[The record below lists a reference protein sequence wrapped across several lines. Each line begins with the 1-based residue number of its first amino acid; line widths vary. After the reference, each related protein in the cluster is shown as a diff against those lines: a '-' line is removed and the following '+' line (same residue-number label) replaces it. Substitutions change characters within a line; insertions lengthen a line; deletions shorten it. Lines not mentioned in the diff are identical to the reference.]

1 MAPQATKGNP
11 VPLIIFIVLFVF
23 STVGFALA
31 VVEWANLKEQM
42 NAGFNRQDPA
52 GRIIDERQGLKLA
65 LQEAEAKILR
75 KQEALNL
82 YKKITGIDDI
92 GDIVVDE
99 DGAKRMVDGT
109 KRMDNLRDEINETIG
124 GGGQATAA
132 NASTLVGLLKVIE
145 KKKLLLDAGIREMKL
160 AHAQEVKR
168 LGTRLKGEVAAVTE
182 KQTAIDERDAQIETL
197 KAELATDRNN
207 ARLEATALRTALQK
221 TRANMADMRTE
232 LMERIR
238 ILEAENIDLRAQI
251 VVLHSEKGGVKGKPV
266 LFSMSSEAA
275 DGKVIL
281 VDSEAGVIVDI
292 GRKKGVRRGLRFEVY
307 LQKGDGSRAK
317 RGEIEIK
324 TVFPEISRAILVG
337 GGDPADLIFKN
348 DIIINPAFEPGRA
361 KRFVADTT
369 FDVAKKEAFRRA
381 LSEYGSILEQD
392 ITLRTD
398 YLIVGMRKGKL
409 VDKAEKRGIVIIRE
423 DELNAFLGR

>member
-31 VVEWANLKEQM
+31 VVEWASLYKQM
-42 NAGFNRQDPA
+42 NEGFNRQDVSAKP
-52 GRIIDERQGLKLA
+52 IDTQQGLKLA
-65 LQEAEAKILR
+65 LQEAKAKIDA
-75 KQEALNL
+75 KQDLILL
-82 YKKITGIDDI
+82 YEQITGVDDI
-92 GDIVVDE
+92 STDDQKN
-99 DGAKRMVDGT
+99 AKM
-109 KRMDNLRDEINETIG
+109 KALRAEIN
-124 GGGQATAA
+124 ATMKGDGLATEA

-145 KKKLLLDAGIREMKL
+145 TRKLLLDAEIRDMKI
-160 AHAQEVKR
+160 AHKEELKR
-168 LGTRLKGEVAAVTE
+168 LNTRLRGEMAAVTE

-207 ARLEATALRTALQK
+207 ARLEATALRTALEK
-221 TRANMADMRTE
+221 TRAKMAEMRTE
-232 LMERIR
+232 LMEKIR
-238 ILEAENIDLRAQI
+238 ILEAENADLRAQN
-251 VVLHSEKGGVKGKPV
+251 LALRREKGGGKGKPV
-266 LFSMSSEAA
+266 PFTPATETA

-292 GRKKGVRRGLRFEVY
+292 GRKKGVRRGLRFDVY

-337 GGDPADLIFKN
+337 GGNPADIIFKN

-369 FDVAKKEAFRRA
+369 FDAAQKEAFRRA
-381 LSEYGSILEQD
+381 LSEYGSILEQEM
-392 ITLRTD
+392 TLRTD
-398 YLIVGMRKGKL
+398 YLIVGTRPGKF
-409 VDKAEKRGIVIIRE
+409 VDKAEKLGIVIIRE
-423 DELNAFLGR
+423 EELNAFLGR